1 MSSKDNDKECVM
13 HSNSDN
19 IEIMTYDKV
28 DEVIKE
34 LFESTLYRYQTG
46 LEESMKGNDFVFDQV
61 EFFILQIS

>member
-46 LEESMKGNDFVFDQV
+46 LEESMKGNDFVFD
-61 EFFILQIS
+61 